1 LGSLG
6 LGHSVCAIP
15 WRGPCAVSLF
25 THQCISF
32 SKNAPAPFNTPLEAS
47 NAFAAHTKAMVLQQV
62 EEATLSGIQVLLM
75 ITGHSWGAGEGH
87 RAWMYLGMAVRM
99 TQILGLFD
107 ESPVGTAGEHTNTN
121 ASHTSTQ
128 DAFLTAEERRRTA
141 WTCFL
146 MDSLLSGGKRRRRLL
161 SADDMRIQLPCDS
174 DDFHFADPVRCERL
188 DRSVSDNRSL
198 GPIVHLG
205 IVAYSMRIADIWGK
219 VARWACSSAVHGELP
234 WEPNSEFQY
243 LLKCLDQWRY
253 SLPRRL
259 EFSVL
264 SLHAHSAANQGQA
277 YCYMHSIYFMSI
289 MFLHRSYLSHVET
302 QNKHDS
308 DSALDRRW
316 RHWQLQSRREL
327 LEVSDRVC
335 DMYKEMRE
343 FGLGFLCGLV
353 PWVGFT
359 VYTAVGIMLY
369 YHQFPETTDNSEI
382 MCRAKDRIVYGCEL
396 LKDMRGS
403 WPMADYWVSS
413 VRKMLRTSVI
423 KTLTNADIAVAGN
436 H

>member
-1 LGSLG
+1 
-6 LGHSVCAIP
+6 
-15 WRGPCAVSLF
+15 
-25 THQCISF
+25 
-32 SKNAPAPFNTPLEAS
+32 
-47 NAFAAHTKAMVLQQV
+47 MVLQQV

-87 RAWMYLGMAVRM
+87 RAWMYLGMGVRM
-99 TQILGLFD
+99 AQILGLFD
-107 ESPVGTAGEHTNTN
+107 ETPPHKTIELTNHI
-121 ASHTSTQ
+121 SVQ
-128 DAFLTAEERRRTA
+128 EAFVRAEERRRTA

-161 SADDMRIQLPCDS
+161 SAEDMRIQLPCDS

-188 DRSVSDNRSL
+188 DHTVSENSSL
-198 GPIVHLG
+198 GRIVNLG

-219 VARWACSSAVHGELP
+219 VAHWACSSRVHGELP
-234 WEPNSEFQY
+234 WEPNTEFQY

-259 EFSVL
+259 EFSIT
-264 SLHAHSAANQGQA
+264 SLHAHSAANNGQA

-289 MFLHRSYLSHVET
+289 MFLHRSYLSHIET
-302 QNKHDS
+302 QNKHDT
-308 DSALDRRW
+308 DSPLDRRW

-327 LEVSDRVC
+327 LEVADRVC

-369 YHQFPETTDNSEI
+369 YHQFPEATDNVEI
-382 MCRAKDRIVYGCEL
+382 MRRAKDRIVYGCEL

-403 WPMADYWVSS
+403 WPMADCWVSKIHLM
-413 VRKMLRTSVI
+413 RKCV
-423 KTLTNADIAVAGN
+423 
-436 H
+436 